1 MEDTIKKLFEVDP
14 KEVPSSIPLFPLENV
29 LLLPFGKLPL
39 NIFEER
45 YINMVLDSLK
55 SHRMIGI
62 IQPRNNNNDFFMM
75 GCIGKI
81 TSYIETPDYR
91 LVLNL
96 EGVCRFALHERNLTP
111 KGYYQAIIDTTSY
124 LDDLKSLEP
133 MIDRDGLTKKYADF
147 FKMKKLQIDRE
158 VLGETSNL
166 QLLSTLAMLAP
177 FNKIDKQAILESPN
191 LKESVNNLNSI
202 IDLNK
207 FNGKILS
214 VVFKE
219 YRKDE
224 LKFISFNAKKA
235 RGLMT
240 QFIIKNKIDSN
251 KDIKEFDYDNYNFDS
266 KLSDDSTFVFTR

>member
-1 MEDTIKKLFEVDP
+1 MEDNIKKLFEVEP
-14 KEVPSSIPLFPLENV
+14 KNIPNNIPIFPLDNV

-62 IQPRNNNNDFFMM
+62 IQPKNNHNELFMM

-96 EGVCRFALHERNLTP
+96 EGVCRFVLKDRNLNT
-111 KGYYQAIIDTTSY
+111 KGYYQANIDTSNY
-124 LDDLKSLEP
+124 KEDLNEIEP
-133 MIDRDGLTKKYADF
+133 MVDRLNLIQKYTNF
-147 FKMKKLQIDRE
+147 FKMKKLEIDKD
-158 VLGETSNL
+158 VLAETSNL

-191 LKESVNNLNSI
+191 VKERINTINSI
-202 IDLNK
+202 LDLNT
-207 FNGKILS
+207 FQI
-214 VVFKE
+214 V
-219 YRKDE
+219 
-224 LKFISFNAKKA
+224 
-235 RGLMT
+235 
-240 QFIIKNKIDSN
+240 SN
-251 KDIKEFDYDNYNFDS
+251 KSNQLN
-266 KLSDDSTFVFTR
+266 